1 MSFSALILAGGQSRR
16 MGQDKA
22 ELRLGKLSLLQHMQ
36 QLAQQ
41 AGASQILLSRN
52 QPGTTYI
59 QDLRPGQGPLAGI
72 AAALRYC
79 TEPVLLVLPIDLP
92 LLSAGSLQLLVPGDN
107 EQAVCFRDWPLPLA
121 LRPDPKLAHLIE
133 QQLDAG
139 ERSVKA
145 LLAKLRCTVRPAPDV
160 ELFNTN
166 TPAEW
171 QQCLSTLQQAAILE
185 EPRHD

>member
-59 QDLRPGQGPLAGI
+59 QDLRPGLGPLAGI
-72 AAALRYC
+72 AAGLVRDNVPTARGGVTWYAS
-79 TEPVLLVLPIDLP
+79 TVRAVLN
-92 LLSAGSLQLLVPGDN
+92 SA
-107 EQAVCFRDWPLPLA
+107 E
-121 LRPDPKLAHLIE
+121 
-133 QQLDAG
+133 LDA
-139 ERSVKA
+139 
-145 LLAKLRCTVRPAPDV
+145 
-160 ELFNTN
+160 
-166 TPAEW
+166 
-171 QQCLSTLQQAAILE
+171 AAA
-185 EPRHD
+185 